1 MLDYYPI
8 ISYIVFM
15 APEVRAL
22 IITASGQ
29 LLVVLYITPHQCRL
43 CAMNS

>member
-29 LLVVLYITPHQCRL
+29 LLVVLYITPQY
-43 CAMNS
+43 AVFVQ